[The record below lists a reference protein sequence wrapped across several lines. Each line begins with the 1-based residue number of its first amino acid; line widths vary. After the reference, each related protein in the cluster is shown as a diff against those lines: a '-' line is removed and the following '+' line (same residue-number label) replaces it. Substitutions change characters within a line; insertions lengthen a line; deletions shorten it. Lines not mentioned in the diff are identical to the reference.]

1 VLLAKICIGIFTRNT
16 IQTTLLQS
24 KTVSPSLPS
33 DGRQTSF
40 TNDSK
45 TESHSH
51 AYQPA
56 MEDTI
61 LSRPPVPISCN
72 SGHMPKETTTITFRC
87 RDRHFRDAVACDEG
101 GETLFQFGAKGLW
114 SSWSYRRTLRS
125 ADDKHILDVRFH
137 NSKMKEWVVE
147 DPQGRELC
155 LIKDGVSKA
164 GKATSMQAQVI
175 AEEVVGGHV
184 VVDIQSSDH
193 AETKTV
199 FQVGEAIVAEMTIL
213 ENNDLSFLGSKGL
226 ERSAW
231 SLRIAGGVDVALV
244 LALAYCR
251 AMVLHAWRR

>member
-1 VLLAKICIGIFTRNT
+1 
-16 IQTTLLQS
+16 
-24 KTVSPSLPS
+24 
-33 DGRQTSF
+33 
-40 TNDSK
+40 
-45 TESHSH
+45 
-51 AYQPA
+51 
-56 MEDTI
+56 MEDTV
-61 LSRPPVPISCN
+61 LSQPPVPISCD
-72 SGHMPKETTTITFRC
+72 SGYISKDNTTITFRC
-87 RDRHFRDAVACDEG
+87 PDRHFRDAIACDEN
-101 GETLFQFGAKGLW
+101 GETLFKFGAKGLW

-147 DPQGRELC
+147 DPQGRQIC
-155 LIKDGVSKA
+155 LIKDGVSKV

-193 AETKTV
+193 AGTKTV

-213 ENNDLSFLGSKGL
+213 ENNDLPFLGSKGL

-231 SLRIAGGVDVALV
+231 SLRVAGGVDVALIV
-244 LALAYCR
+244 ALAYCR